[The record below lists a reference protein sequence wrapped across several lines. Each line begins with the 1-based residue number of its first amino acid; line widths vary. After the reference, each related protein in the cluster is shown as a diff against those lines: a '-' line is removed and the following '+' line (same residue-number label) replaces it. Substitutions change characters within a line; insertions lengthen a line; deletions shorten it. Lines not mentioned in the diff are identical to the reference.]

1 MRTSKSEKFADVV
14 CTWTQAYF
22 TFGLDAADDFVVAVD
37 QLLVGLVLLA
47 ERRLVVL
54 LARVAPE
61 MAGLQGFNIFCTNNI
76 ISKMVYKQTNLSSLY
91 ENLATLLGNDF
102 IHGLQ
107 VLQDHGAPLDLRV
120 IHK

>member
-1 MRTSKSEKFADVV
+1 MDLSQMRTSKSEKFADVV

-61 MAGLQGFNIFCTNNI
+61 
-76 ISKMVYKQTNLSSLY
+76 
-91 ENLATLLGNDF
+91 
-102 IHGLQ
+102 
-107 VLQDHGAPLDLRV
+107 
-120 IHK
+120 